1 MDKKIVVCYVNVAG
15 FPDEEAL
22 SLLDELSK
30 KLATIDP
37 DIVNYIVPIRSGE
50 TRIECINPDL
60 LTGEAYVEATE
71 AVEKLKEAVKNM
83 LKNE

>member
-1 MDKKIVVCYVNVAG
+1 MLMLRDFLMKKHFNYLMNCQ
-15 FPDEEAL
+15 
-22 SLLDELSK
+22 K
-30 KLATIDP
+30 KLDTIDP
-37 DIVNYIVPIRSGE
+37 GIVNYIVPIRSGE

-71 AVEKLKEAVKNM
+71 AVEKLKEAVKNT